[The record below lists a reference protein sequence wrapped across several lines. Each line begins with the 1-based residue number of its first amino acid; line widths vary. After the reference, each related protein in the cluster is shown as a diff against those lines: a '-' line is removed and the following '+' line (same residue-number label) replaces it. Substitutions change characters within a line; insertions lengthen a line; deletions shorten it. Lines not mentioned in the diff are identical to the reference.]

1 MKSGQGN
8 RLLRAASLVLTAA
21 YPLAVYFLLDRGDV
35 RLAGLVVL
43 LVLALRF
50 LAPGA
55 TRMQVAVGLAAAA
68 LFAAA
73 MALTNSETLARLYP
87 VAVNAALL
95 LTFGATL
102 KKPPSMIERIARAT
116 GVVLNEAGVRYTRA
130 VTVVWCAFFVVNG
143 GIALVTA
150 LVTSRE
156 TWALYNGLL
165 SYVMAGALLLGER
178 VVRPVFQRRFAE
190 SATR

>member
-1 MKSGQGN
+1 MNSSQGN
-8 RLLRAASLVLTAA
+8 RLLRAASLILTAA
-21 YPLAVYFLLDRGDV
+21 YPLAVYFLLNRGDV

-43 LVLALRF
+43 LVLTLRF

-55 TRMQVAVGLAAAA
+55 TRLQVSVGLAAGA

-73 MALTNSETLARLYP
+73 IALTNSETLARLYP
-87 VAVNAALL
+87 VAVNCALL
-95 LTFGATL
+95 LAFGVTL
-102 KKPPSMIERIARAT
+102 QKPPSMIERIARAT

-165 SYVMAGALLLGER
+165 SYAMAGALLVGER

-190 SATR
+190 TATR

>member
-1 MKSGQGN
+1 MNSSQGN

-21 YPLAVYFLLDRGDV
+21 YPLAVYFLLNRGDV

-43 LVLALRF
+43 LVLTLRF
-50 LAPGA
+50 LAPEA
-55 TRMQVAVGLAAAA
+55 SRLQVSAGLAAGA

-73 MALTNSETLARLYP
+73 IAITNSETLARLYP
-87 VAVNAALL
+87 VAVNCALL
-95 LTFGATL
+95 LAFGVTL

-116 GVVLNEAGVRYTRA
+116 GGVLNEAGVRYTRA
-130 VTVVWCAFFVVNG
+130 VTVVWCAFFVGNG

-150 LVTSRE
+150 LMTSRE
-156 TWALYNGLL
+156 TWALYNGLV
-165 SYVMAGALLLGER
+165 SYALAGALLVGER

-190 SATR
+190 SVTR